1 MRYLDFLKD
10 DDVYLFNEGTNYYSY
25 RFMGAHLID
34 GGCFFSVWAPNA
46 KRVSVVG
53 DFNGWDEQANLM
65 KRYKESGIWYCF
77 IEGVKEYDNYKY
89 EIESA
94 KGHITLKSDP
104 YGFYSEIRP
113 DTASKVFKIAG
124 YDWEDGKWQEYKSK
138 NSFYDKP
145 VSIYEVHLGSW
156 KKKDGDFL
164 SYRELAKE
172 LVSYVKEMGF
182 THIELLPISE
192 HPFDGSWGYQV
203 TGYYSVT
210 SRYGNPKDF
219 MYFVDLCHQNNIGV
233 ILDWVPAHFPKDEH
247 GLSRFDGTC
256 LYEHENPLKG
266 EHPEWGTYIF
276 NYGRNEVRSFLISN
290 ALFWFDVF
298 HIDGLRVDAVT
309 SMLYLDYAKKDGE
322 WIPNKYGGREN
333 LEAID
338 FMKKLNEAVFK
349 YYPNSLMIAE
359 ESTAWPLVTK
369 PSYIGGLGYN
379 FKWNMGWMHDT
390 LDYMSMDPIYRK
402 YHHDKLTFSMT
413 YAFSENFILPL
424 SHDEVV
430 HGKKSLIEKM
440 PMDYNEK
447 FANLRALYGYMYAHP
462 GKKLLFMG
470 CEFGQ
475 LIEWKYDYELDWH
488 LLNYDMHRKLQNYVK
503 SLNHFYVENSCLYDV
518 DFSWDGF
525 RWIDH
530 NDFNQSIIVFQ
541 RISKNKD
548 FIISVFNFTPV
559 LRENYRIG
567 VPVKGE
573 YREVFSSDRSEFGGF
588 GIENEGVIMSED
600 LKWHNCSFSINIKVP
615 PLSAIFFK
623 LVPLK
628 EGQI

>member
-1 MRYLDFLKD
+1 MRLEFLND
-10 DDVYLFNEGTNYYSY
+10 YDVYLFNEGTNYYSY
-25 RFMGAHLID
+25 SFMGAHIID
-34 GGCFFSVWAPNA
+34 NGCCFAVWAPNA
-46 KRVSVVG
+46 KNVSVVG
-53 DFNGWDEQANLM
+53 DFNCWDKKSHFM
-65 KRYKESGIWYCF
+65 KRYKDTGIWYCF
-77 IEGVKEYDNYKY
+77 IEGVKEYQNYKY
-89 EIESA
+89 AIENIN
-94 KGHITLKSDP
+94 GDVVLKSDP
-104 YGFYSEIRP
+104 YGFYSEFRP
-113 DTASKVFKIAG
+113 NTASKVFNLKG
-124 YDWEDGKWQEYKSK
+124 YDWKDYEWQKYKNK

-145 VSIYEVHLGSW
+145 LSIYEVHLGSW
-156 KKKDGDFL
+156 KRKNGDFL
-164 SYRELAKE
+164 NYKDIAKQIIE
-172 LVSYVKEMGF
+172 YIKYMNF
-182 THIELLPISE
+182 THIELLPIAE
-192 HPFDGSWGYQV
+192 HPLDASWGYQV

-233 ILDWVPAHFPKDEH
+233 ILDWVPAHFPKDQH

-266 EHPEWGTYIF
+266 EHPQWGTYIF

-290 ALFWFDVF
+290 ALFWLDIF

-333 LEAID
+333 LEAVD

-349 YYPNSLMIAE
+349 YFPNTLMIAE

-390 LDYMSMDPIYRK
+390 LNYMSEDPIFRK
-402 YHHDKLTFSMT
+402 YHHNKLTFSMT

-440 PMDYNEK
+440 PGDYNEK

-475 LIEWKYDYELDWH
+475 FIEWKYDNELDWH
-488 LLNYDMHRKLQNYVK
+488 LLGYDMHRKLQNYVK
-503 SLNHFYVENSCLYDV
+503 NINRFYIENPSLYEE

-525 RWIDH
+525 KWIDH

-548 FIISVFNFTPV
+548 FIIAVFNFTPV

-567 VPVKGE
+567 VPTKGGYKE
-573 YREVFSSDRSEFGGF
+573 IFSSDKSEFGGF

-600 LKWHNCSFSINIKVP
+600 IKWHNCSFSINIKVP

-628 EGQI
+628 EGQK